1 MNKWIEQLIAIV
13 GIGALLAYCFGI
25 VARYAFTWLVPDWT
39 EEVTVYALLW
49 GMLLA
54 GGLLVDRERHLSA
67 GVMHLAAPRLAP
79 YLDRIGL
86 IIALVFC
93 LFLTW
98 QGVELVKL
106 ELRLEEVSRS
116 RLQIP
121 LAYVY
126 AIFPFAMGYM
136 SYRYV
141 IKILFTP
148 IQSQS
153 GSHVEEPVRK

>member
-126 AIFPFAMGYM
+126 AIFPFAMAYM